1 MTSQVNF
8 GDGGLMVPTYP
19 DTTALKTYAHTLN
32 YAMHT
37 VIHLTTEMDLQYVLQ
52 FPNH

>member
-37 VIHLTTEMDLQYVLQ
+37 VIPRINNSGGRVSNSL
-52 FPNH
+52 